1 MNSKSICR
9 LLALLTAALAACSEP
24 SEVYYTTRY
33 EVTAIEAAVS
43 VTEETPTEPTDPE
56 NPGSELGDGSD
67 GEGTGDS
74 DNTGSGSGS
83 GGSDGSEGS
92 AGTGSGSGSGG
103 SDGSEGSA
111 GTGGGSGSDGSDGSE
126 GSEGTEGGEGSA
138 TPLADAIRAAVLAS
152 APVQVG
158 GSYTLDYVEYNGGRL
173 TVRPTA
179 DGEALSGA
187 FVKLPG
193 STDITLYYGGDQER
207 RCTLSYYTDA
217 EGQRLARFG
226 EDLTEQF
233 RALYPDADIQSVVRY
248 EQTSH
253 IYY

>member
-56 NPGSELGDGSD
+56 NPGTELGDGSD
-67 GEGTGDS
+67 GEGTGGS

-103 SDGSEGSA
+103 SDGSEGSE
-111 GTGGGSGSDGSDGSE
+111 GG
-126 GSEGTEGGEGSA
+126 EGTEGGEGSA

-173 TVRPTA
+173 TVRFTA

>member
-56 NPGSELGDGSD
+56 NPGTELGAGSD
-67 GEGTGDS
+67 GEGTGGS
-74 DNTGSGSGS
+74 DN
-83 GGSDGSEGS
+83 
-92 AGTGSGSGSGG
+92 TGSGSGSGG

-126 GSEGTEGGEGSA
+126 GSEGGEGTEGGEGSA

>member
-56 NPGSELGDGSD
+56 NPGTELGDGSD
-67 GEGTGDS
+67 GEGTGGS
-74 DNTGSGSGS
+74 DN
-83 GGSDGSEGS
+83 
-92 AGTGSGSGSGG
+92 TGSGSGSGG

-126 GSEGTEGGEGSA
+126 GSEGGEGTEGGEGSA

-217 EGQRLARFG
+217 DGQRLARFG

>member
-56 NPGSELGDGSD
+56 NPGTELGDGSD
-67 GEGTGDS
+67 GEGTGGS

-92 AGTGSGSGSGG
+92 EGG
-103 SDGSEGSA
+103 
-111 GTGGGSGSDGSDGSE
+111 
-126 GSEGTEGGEGSA
+126 EGTEDGEGSA

>member
-56 NPGSELGDGSD
+56 NPGTELGDGSD
-67 GEGTGDS
+67 GEGTGGS
-74 DNTGSGSGS
+74 DN
-83 GGSDGSEGS
+83 
-92 AGTGSGSGSGG
+92 TGSGSGSGG

-126 GSEGTEGGEGSA
+126 GSEGGEGTEGGEGSA

>member
-56 NPGSELGDGSD
+56 NPGTELGDGSD
-67 GEGTGDS
+67 GEGTGGS

-83 GGSDGSEGS
+83 DGSDGSER
-92 AGTGSGSGSGG
+92 
-103 SDGSEGSA
+103 SA

-126 GSEGTEGGEGSA
+126 GSEGGEGTEGGEGSA

>member
-56 NPGSELGDGSD
+56 NPGTELGDGSD
-67 GEGTGDS
+67 GEGTGGS
-74 DNTGSGSGS
+74 DNTGS
-83 GGSDGSEGS
+83 
-92 AGTGSGSGSGG
+92 
-103 SDGSEGSA
+103 
-111 GTGGGSGSDGSDGSE
+111 GSGSDGSDGSE
-126 GSEGTEGGEGSA
+126 DSEGGEGTEGGEGSA

>member
-56 NPGSELGDGSD
+56 NPGTELGDGSD
-67 GEGTGDS
+67 GEGTGGS

-92 AGTGSGSGSGG
+92 AR
-103 SDGSEGSA
+103 
-111 GTGGGSGSDGSDGSE
+111 TGGGSGSDGSDGS
-126 GSEGTEGGEGSA
+126 EGSA

>member
-56 NPGSELGDGSD
+56 NPGTELGDGSD
-67 GEGTGDS
+67 GEGTG
-74 DNTGSGSGS
+74 
-83 GGSDGSEGS
+83 
-92 AGTGSGSGSGG
+92 GSGSGG

-126 GSEGTEGGEGSA
+126 GGEGTEGGEGSA

>member
-56 NPGSELGDGSD
+56 NPGTELGDGSD
-67 GEGTGDS
+67 GEGTGGS
-74 DNTGSGSGS
+74 DNTGS
-83 GGSDGSEGS
+83 
-92 AGTGSGSGSGG
+92 
-103 SDGSEGSA
+103 
-111 GTGGGSGSDGSDGSE
+111 GSGSDGSDGSE
-126 GSEGTEGGEGSA
+126 GSEGGEGTEGGEGSA

-173 TVRPTA
+173 TVRATA

>member
-56 NPGSELGDGSD
+56 NPGTELGDGSD
-67 GEGTGDS
+67 GEGTGGS
-74 DNTGSGSGS
+74 DNTGSGSW
-83 GGSDGSEGS
+83 
-92 AGTGSGSGSGG
+92 SGG

-126 GSEGTEGGEGSA
+126 GSEGGEGTEGGEGSA

-152 APVQVG
+152 TPVQVG

>member
-56 NPGSELGDGSD
+56 NPGTELGDGSD
-67 GEGTGDS
+67 GEGTGGS

-92 AGTGSGSGSGG
+92 EGG
-103 SDGSEGSA
+103 
-111 GTGGGSGSDGSDGSE
+111 
-126 GSEGTEGGEGSA
+126 EGTEGGEGSA
-138 TPLADAIRAAVLAS
+138 TPLADTIRAAVLAS

>member
-56 NPGSELGDGSD
+56 NPGTELGDGSD
-67 GEGTGDS
+67 GEGTG
-74 DNTGSGSGS
+74 GSGS

-92 AGTGSGSGSGG
+92 E
-103 SDGSEGSA
+103 GSEG
-111 GTGGGSGSDGSDGSE
+111 G
-126 GSEGTEGGEGSA
+126 EGTEGGEGSA

>member
-56 NPGSELGDGSD
+56 NPGTELGDCSD
-67 GEGTGDS
+67 GEGTGGS
-74 DNTGSGSGS
+74 DN
-83 GGSDGSEGS
+83 
-92 AGTGSGSGSGG
+92 TGSGSGSGG

-126 GSEGTEGGEGSA
+126 GSEGGEGTEGGEGSA

-233 RALYPDADIQSVVRY
+233 RALYPDADIQSVMRY

>member
-56 NPGSELGDGSD
+56 NPGTELGDGSD
-67 GEGTGDS
+67 GEGTGGS
-74 DNTGSGSGS
+74 DN
-83 GGSDGSEGS
+83 
-92 AGTGSGSGSGG
+92 TGSGSGSGG

-111 GTGGGSGSDGSDGSE
+111 GTGGGSGSDGSEGSE
-126 GSEGTEGGEGSA
+126 GSEGGEGTEGGEGSA

>member
-56 NPGSELGDGSD
+56 NPGTELGDGSD
-67 GEGTGDS
+67 GEGTGGS

>member
-56 NPGSELGDGSD
+56 NPGTELGDGSD

-92 AGTGSGSGSGG
+92 AGTG
-103 SDGSEGSA
+103 
-111 GTGGGSGSDGSDGSE
+111 GGSGSDGSDGSE
-126 GSEGTEGGEGSA
+126 GSEGGEGTEGGEGSA

-207 RCTLSYYTDA
+207 RCTLSNYTDA

>member
-56 NPGSELGDGSD
+56 NPGTELGDGSD
-67 GEGTGDS
+67 GEGTGGS
-74 DNTGSGSGS
+74 DN
-83 GGSDGSEGS
+83 
-92 AGTGSGSGSGG
+92 TGSGSGSGG

-126 GSEGTEGGEGSA
+126 GGEGTEGGEGSA

>member
-56 NPGSELGDGSD
+56 NPGTELGDGSD
-67 GEGTGDS
+67 GEGTGGS
-74 DNTGSGSGS
+74 DN
-83 GGSDGSEGS
+83 
-92 AGTGSGSGSGG
+92 TGSGSGSGG

-126 GSEGTEGGEGSA
+126 GSEGGEGSA

-158 GSYTLDYVEYNGGRL
+158 GSYTLDYMEYNGGRL

>member
-56 NPGSELGDGSD
+56 NPGTELGDGSD
-67 GEGTGDS
+67 GEGTGGS

-92 AGTGSGSGSGG
+92 AR
-103 SDGSEGSA
+103 
-111 GTGGGSGSDGSDGSE
+111 TGGGSGSDGSDGSDGSEASE
-126 GSEGTEGGEGSA
+126 GGEGTEGGEGSA

>member
-56 NPGSELGDGSD
+56 NPGTEPGDGSG
-67 GEGTGDS
+67 GEGTGGS
-74 DNTGSGSGS
+74 DNTGS

-92 AGTGSGSGSGG
+92 AGIG
-103 SDGSEGSA
+103 D
-111 GTGGGSGSDGSDGSE
+111 GSGSDGSDGSE
-126 GSEGTEGGEGSA
+126 GSEGGEGTEGGEGSA

>member
-56 NPGSELGDGSD
+56 NPGTELGDGSD

-92 AGTGSGSGSGG
+92 AR
-103 SDGSEGSA
+103 
-111 GTGGGSGSDGSDGSE
+111 TGGGSGSDGSDGSE
-126 GSEGTEGGEGSA
+126 GSEGGEGTEGGEGSA
-138 TPLADAIRAAVLAS
+138 TPLADAIRAAMLAS

>member
-56 NPGSELGDGSD
+56 NPGTELGDGSD
-67 GEGTGDS
+67 GEGTGGS
-74 DNTGSGSGS
+74 DN
-83 GGSDGSEGS
+83 
-92 AGTGSGSGSGG
+92 TGSGSGSGG

-126 GSEGTEGGEGSA
+126 GSEGGEGTEGGEGSA

-226 EDLTEQF
+226 EDLTDQF

>member
-56 NPGSELGDGSD
+56 NPGTELGDGSD

-83 GGSDGSEGS
+83 GGSDGSEG
-92 AGTGSGSGSGG
+92 A
-103 SDGSEGSA
+103 A

-126 GSEGTEGGEGSA
+126 GSEGGEGTEGGEGSA

>member
-56 NPGSELGDGSD
+56 NPGTEPGDGSD
-67 GEGTGDS
+67 GEGTGGS
-74 DNTGSGSGS
+74 DN
-83 GGSDGSEGS
+83 
-92 AGTGSGSGSGG
+92 TGSGSGSGG

-111 GTGGGSGSDGSDGSE
+111 GTGGGSGSDGSDGSEGSE

>member
-56 NPGSELGDGSD
+56 NPGTELGDGSD
-67 GEGTGDS
+67 GEGTGGS

-83 GGSDGSEGS
+83 D
-92 AGTGSGSGSGG
+92 G

-126 GSEGTEGGEGSA
+126 GSEGGEGSA

>member
-33 EVTAIEAAVS
+33 EVTAIEAAIS

-56 NPGSELGDGSD
+56 NPGTELGDGSD
-67 GEGTGDS
+67 GEGTGGS
-74 DNTGSGSGS
+74 DN
-83 GGSDGSEGS
+83 
-92 AGTGSGSGSGG
+92 TGSGSGSGG

-126 GSEGTEGGEGSA
+126 GSEGGEGGEGTEGGEGSA

>member
-56 NPGSELGDGSD
+56 NPGTELGDGSD
-67 GEGTGDS
+67 GEGTGGS
-74 DNTGSGSGS
+74 DN
-83 GGSDGSEGS
+83 
-92 AGTGSGSGSGG
+92 TGSGSGSGG

-126 GSEGTEGGEGSA
+126 GSEGGEGTEGGEGSA

-187 FVKLPG
+187 FIKLPG

>member
-56 NPGSELGDGSD
+56 NPGTEFGDGSD
-67 GEGTGDS
+67 GEGTGGS
-74 DNTGSGSGS
+74 DN
-83 GGSDGSEGS
+83 
-92 AGTGSGSGSGG
+92 TGSGSGSGG

-126 GSEGTEGGEGSA
+126 GSEGGEGTEGGEGSA

-187 FVKLPG
+187 FIKLPG

>member
-56 NPGSELGDGSD
+56 NPGTELGDGSD
-67 GEGTGDS
+67 GEGTGGS
-74 DNTGSGSGS
+74 DN
-83 GGSDGSEGS
+83 
-92 AGTGSGSGSGG
+92 TGSGSGSGG

-126 GSEGTEGGEGSA
+126 GSEGGEGTEGGEGSA

-193 STDITLYYGGDQER
+193 STDITLYYGSDQER

>member
-24 SEVYYTTRY
+24 SEAYYTTRY

-56 NPGSELGDGSD
+56 NPGTELGDGSD
-67 GEGTGDS
+67 GEGTGGS
-74 DNTGSGSGS
+74 DN
-83 GGSDGSEGS
+83 
-92 AGTGSGSGSGG
+92 TGSGSGSGG

-126 GSEGTEGGEGSA
+126 GSEGGEGTEGGEGSA

>member
-56 NPGSELGDGSD
+56 NPGTELGDGSD
-67 GEGTGDS
+67 GEGTGGEGTGGS

-92 AGTGSGSGSGG
+92 AR
-103 SDGSEGSA
+103 
-111 GTGGGSGSDGSDGSE
+111 TGGGSGSDGSDGSE
-126 GSEGTEGGEGSA
+126 GSEGGEGTEGGEGSA

>member
-56 NPGSELGDGSD
+56 NPGTELGDGSD
-67 GEGTGDS
+67 GEGTGGS
-74 DNTGSGSGS
+74 DN
-83 GGSDGSEGS
+83 
-92 AGTGSGSGSGG
+92 TGSGSGSGG

-111 GTGGGSGSDGSDGSE
+111 GTGGGSGSEGSDGSE
-126 GSEGTEGGEGSA
+126 GSEGGEGTEGGEGSA

>member
-56 NPGSELGDGSD
+56 NPGTELGDGSD
-67 GEGTGDS
+67 GEGTGGS

-83 GGSDGSEGS
+83 DGSDGSEGS
-92 AGTGSGSGSGG
+92 AR
-103 SDGSEGSA
+103 
-111 GTGGGSGSDGSDGSE
+111 TGGGSGSDGSDGSE
-126 GSEGTEGGEGSA
+126 GSEGGEGTEGGEGSA

>member
-56 NPGSELGDGSD
+56 NPGTELGDGSD
-67 GEGTGDS
+67 GEGTGGS
-74 DNTGSGSGS
+74 DNTGC
-83 GGSDGSEGS
+83 
-92 AGTGSGSGSGG
+92 GSGSGG

-126 GSEGTEGGEGSA
+126 GSEGGEGTEGGEGSA
-138 TPLADAIRAAVLAS
+138 SPLADAIRAAVLAS

>member
-56 NPGSELGDGSD
+56 NPGTELGDGSD
-67 GEGTGDS
+67 GEGTGGS
-74 DNTGSGSGS
+74 DN
-83 GGSDGSEGS
+83 
-92 AGTGSGSGSGG
+92 TGSGSGSGG

>member
-56 NPGSELGDGSD
+56 NPGTELGDGSD
-67 GEGTGDS
+67 GEGTSGS
-74 DNTGSGSGS
+74 DN
-83 GGSDGSEGS
+83 
-92 AGTGSGSGSGG
+92 TGSGSGSGG

-126 GSEGTEGGEGSA
+126 GSEGGEGTEGGEGSA

>member
-43 VTEETPTEPTDPE
+43 VTEETPTEHTDPE
-56 NPGSELGDGSD
+56 NPGTELGDGSD
-67 GEGTGDS
+67 GEGTGGS
-74 DNTGSGSGS
+74 DNTGNGSGS

-92 AGTGSGSGSGG
+92 AR
-103 SDGSEGSA
+103 
-111 GTGGGSGSDGSDGSE
+111 TGGGSGSDGSDGSE
-126 GSEGTEGGEGSA
+126 GSEGGEGTEGGEGSA

>member
-56 NPGSELGDGSD
+56 NPGTELGDGSD
-67 GEGTGDS
+67 GEGTGGS
-74 DNTGSGSGS
+74 DN
-83 GGSDGSEGS
+83 
-92 AGTGSGSGSGG
+92 TGSGSGSGG

-173 TVRPTA
+173 PVRPTA

>member
-56 NPGSELGDGSD
+56 NPGTELGDGSD
-67 GEGTGDS
+67 GEGTGGS

-92 AGTGSGSGSGG
+92 ARTG
-103 SDGSEGSA
+103 D
-111 GTGGGSGSDGSDGSE
+111 GSGSDGSDGSE
-126 GSEGTEGGEGSA
+126 GSEGGEGTEGGEGSA